1 MDRRTWNCSADVDR
15 GEPQP
20 GLGKPIEAGSGRAT
34 FRLSHV
40 GKPNHLG
47 DYLRARRARVTPAE
61 VGLVS
66 GPRRRLT
73 GLRRDELAML
83 AGISSEYLQRLEQGR
98 DRHPSAEVLDS
109 IALALRMDA
118 KATAHLHQLARS
130 ASRLHRAAQE
140 HVSTAVAE
148 LIDQFPMPAVVV
160 SRCQDVL
167 AANPIAR
174 ALCPGFEVGQN
185 LLRWRFLDPAAKQ
198 VYPDWDESTAL
209 AVRGLRQ
216 GSADD
221 PDDPRLRA
229 LISELSSASQR
240 FKQLWEQADVGYPK
254 GISHMRHP
262 EVGDLYLTR
271 TQLYLTQSPGQYIIT
286 LHAQANSTSSH
297 ALEKLRASLPNNS
310 LPDR

>member
-1 MDRRTWNCSADVDR
+1 M
-15 GEPQP
+15 
-20 GLGKPIEAGSGRAT
+20 GKA
-34 FRLSHV
+34 
-40 GKPNHLG
+40 NHLG

-66 GPRRRLT
+66 GPRRRLA

-109 IALALRMDA
+109 IARALRMDA

-140 HVSTAVAE
+140 HVSAAVAE

-185 LLRWRFLDPAAKQ
+185 LSRWRFLDPAAKQ
-198 VYPDWDESTAL
+198 VYPDWDEATAL

-240 FKQLWEQADVGYPK
+240 FKQLWEQADVG
-254 GISHMRHP
+254 
-262 EVGDLYLTR
+262 
-271 TQLYLTQSPGQYIIT
+271 
-286 LHAQANSTSSH
+286 
-297 ALEKLRASLPNNS
+297 
-310 LPDR
+310 

>member
-20 GLGKPIEAGSGRAT
+20 GLGRPIEAGSGRAT

-61 VGLVS
+61 VGLVP
-66 GPRRRLT
+66 GPRRRLA

-109 IALALRMDA
+109 IARALHMDA
-118 KATAHLHQLARS
+118 KATTHLHQLARS
-130 ASRLHRAAQE
+130 ASRLHRPAQE
-140 HVSTAVAE
+140 HVSAAVAE

-160 SRCQDVL
+160 SGCQDVL

-185 LLRWRFLDPAAKQ
+185 LSRWRFLDPAAKQ

-286 LHAQANSTSSH
+286 LHAQANSTS
-297 ALEKLRASLPNNS
+297 AQAIDKLRASLPNDS
-310 LPDR
+310 MPDR

>member
-1 MDRRTWNCSADVDR
+1 MDRRTCSPVVDR
-15 GEPQP
+15 VEPQP
-20 GLGKPIEAGSGRAT
+20 GLGKPVGAGSGRAT
-34 FRLSHV
+34 FRLSRV
-40 GKPNHLG
+40 GKANHLG

-61 VGLVS
+61 VGLVP
-66 GPRRRLT
+66 GPRRRLA

-98 DRHPSAEVLDS
+98 DRHPSAEVLDA
-109 IALALRMDA
+109 IARALCMDA
-118 KATAHLHQLARS
+118 KATAHLHQLARP
-130 ASRLHRAAQE
+130 ASRPHSVAHE
-140 HVSTAVAE
+140 HVSAAIAE

-160 SRCQDVL
+160 SWYQDVL
-167 AANPIAR
+167 AANPLAR

-185 LLRWRFLDPAAKQ
+185 LSRWRFLDPAAEQ
-198 VYPDWDESTAL
+198 VYPDWDEATAL

-216 GSADD
+216 GSADY

-229 LISELSSASQR
+229 LISELSSASKR

-262 EVGDLYLTR
+262 DVGDLYLTR
-271 TQLYLTQSPGQYIIT
+271 TQLDLTQSPGQYIIT
-286 LHAQANSTSSH
+286 LHAPPNSTSAH
-297 ALEKLRASLPNNS
+297 ALEKLRASLPKDS